1 MDAYTIIGAVS
12 VFGAC
17 ICMGIGS
24 LGSALGE
31 GNTAAAAISAMAQ
44 QPDEANRLRST
55 MFVALAMIETSSLY
69 ALLIAFLALYAN
81 PFWNYA
87 INQ

>member
-31 GNTAAAAISAMAQ
+31 GNTAAAAISA
-44 QPDEANRLRST
+44 
-55 MFVALAMIETSSLY
+55 SSC
-69 ALLIAFLALYAN
+69 
-81 PFWNYA
+81 W
-87 INQ
+87 